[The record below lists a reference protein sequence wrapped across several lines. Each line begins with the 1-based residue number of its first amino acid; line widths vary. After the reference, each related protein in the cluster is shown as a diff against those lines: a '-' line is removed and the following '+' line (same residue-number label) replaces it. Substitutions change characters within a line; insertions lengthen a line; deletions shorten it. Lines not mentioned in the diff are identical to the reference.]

1 MNRFFAKTAGT
12 ARKMPVV
19 LGLGEQDILDAYKAA
34 NPPRGFPCLVELDP
48 SDVRENG
55 CIAWGPRYTRG
66 PMSTDVKSLQDDGHV
81 VAFWT
86 MDEEA
91 NATEQWVDLGPYG
104 GPAVATGS
112 LRAWGV
118 LVGPAFDFWHT
129 RVKAGIGAYDVIVHA
144 SVFHDEIRPSELDLG
159 YMFAVTYFPLLVPTG
174 KRDFKVGLEAR
185 LGLVTEAALNY
196 VSFGATI
203 TEDAIA
209 W

>member
-1 MNRFFAKTAGT
+1 MSARSHLLRGSLSALLLVLTRDASADEPLPRPRYAFEADLTLAYTKVVTAFDKTRDISRQDRG
-12 ARKMPVV
+12 
-19 LGLGEQDILDAYKAA
+19 LGLGLALLFRSPYFVS
-34 NPPRGFPCLVELDP
+34 PFV
-48 SDVRENG
+48 DVSYVQMQR
-55 CIAWGPRYTRG
+55 
-66 PMSTDVKSLQDDGHV
+66 SQ
-81 VAFWT
+81 
-86 MDEEA
+86 
-91 NATEQWVDLGPYG
+91 QWVDLGPYG